1 MGHWVRSLNSL
12 GSENKDITPQVWPP
26 QSILELGGSVVS
38 GELVDLFE
46 SEDGAFC
53 AEVHRAAVTA
63 AAYADPARYATL
75 EGAVRGYS
83 LLDRRTVATA
93 RYGTCLSEKGL

>member
-12 GSENKDITPQVWPP
+12 GSANKDITRHVWPP
-26 QSILELGGSVVS
+26 QSILELGGSVAP
-38 GELVDLFE
+38 GELADLFE

-63 AAYADPARYATL
+63 AARADPALCAIL

-83 LLDRRTVATA
+83 LLDRRAVATA
-93 RYGTCLSEKGL
+93 R